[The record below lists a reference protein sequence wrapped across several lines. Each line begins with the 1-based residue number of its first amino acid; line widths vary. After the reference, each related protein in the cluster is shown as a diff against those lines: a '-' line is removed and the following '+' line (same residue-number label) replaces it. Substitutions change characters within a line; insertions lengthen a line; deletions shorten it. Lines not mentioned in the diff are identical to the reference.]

1 MMQRIGI
8 GEFLGCLIDHI
19 EEKTGTRCY
28 DSPED
33 EASPLYSVELET
45 TEDKQTKTMFL
56 DVFNVNVHCISEK
69 VRPYSSAPVLRLV
82 QELQEAMTDDVAL
95 PAPFF
100 LNAQTFNG
108 LRSIK
113 QDASGEGHA
122 VLSYSFQVC
131 YGFRCK

>member
-19 EEKTGTRCY
+19 EQATGTRCY
-28 DSPED
+28 DSPRD
-33 EASPLYSVELET
+33 KASPLYSVELVS

-56 DVFNVNVHCISEK
+56 DVFNVNVHCVSEE
-69 VRPYSSAPVLRLV
+69 VRPYSNAPVLRLV
-82 QELQEAMTDDVAL
+82 QALQEALTDDIEL
-95 PAPFF
+95 PEPFF
-100 LNAQTFNG
+100 LNSQTCNG

-113 QDASGEGHA
+113 EDASGEGHA

-131 YGFRCK
+131 YAFRCK